1 MSKKVKFKLNKAGVV
16 QLFTSP
22 EVNAWLQQIGDGVA
36 DRASSMASEPGAEY
50 GARVHNAN
58 RTAIVNVFPANEEA
72 AKDNFEN
79 NTLVKAKSV
88 YPSSKPK
95 Q

>member
-36 DRASSMASEPGAEY
+36 ENASGMSGVAGAEY
-50 GARVHNAN
+50 AARAHNADK
-58 RTAIVNVFPANEEA
+58 TAIVNIFPANEEA
-72 AKDNFEN
+72 AKDNYEN